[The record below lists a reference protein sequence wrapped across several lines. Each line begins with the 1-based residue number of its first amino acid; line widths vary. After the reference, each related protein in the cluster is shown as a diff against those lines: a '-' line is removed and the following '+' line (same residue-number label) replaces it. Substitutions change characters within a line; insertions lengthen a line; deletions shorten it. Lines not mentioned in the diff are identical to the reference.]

1 MDILFLLY
9 AIYLIN
15 KLASKKAVK
24 KAKWIVTLVLAWIA
38 GEIIGAAVGFILFGK
53 ENLICIALVALGVAG
68 TFYFKIN
75 DYLQSLP
82 DKIVEDKTEE

>member
-1 MDILFLLY
+1 MDIILLLY
-9 AIYLIN
+9 LAYRIS
-15 KLASKKAVK
+15 KLASRKGEQKR
-24 KAKWIVTLVLAWIA
+24 KWVVTLILAWIS
-38 GEIIGAAVGFILFGK
+38 GEIIGAAVGFIIFGK
-53 ENLICIALVALGVAG
+53 ENLICIVLVALGVAG